1 MSSYDLPSMEALVFV
16 RLPGFGFDQFERV
29 LGGEADVVAAWHV
42 VGDVDVVV
50 KVRCRDLTDLE
61 NLVDRMRAAGGA
73 TGTSVHLILR
83 PATLSVDDFTDEPDG
98 DRAAATPE
106 PLVANTGRFAPSR
119 RRLAV
124 GR

>member
-1 MSSYDLPSMEALVFV
+1 MEAMVFV
-16 RLPGFGFDQFERV
+16 RLPGFGFDQFERF
-29 LGGEADVVAAWHV
+29 LANELDVVAAWHV

-50 KVRCRDLTDLE
+50 NVRCRDLTDLE
-61 NLVDRMRAAGGA
+61 KLVDRMRAAGGA

-83 PATLSVDDFTDEPDG
+83 PARLSVDDYLGVPEGRSGDGRTEP
-98 DRAAATPE
+98 ALASP
-106 PLVANTGRFAPSR
+106 GRVVRSR

>member
-1 MSSYDLPSMEALVFV
+1 MEALVFV

-83 PATLSVDDFTDEPDG
+83 PATLSVHDFTDEPEG
-98 DRAAATPE
+98 GSAAATSE
-106 PLVANTGRFAPSR
+106 PLLANTGRFARSR

>member
-1 MSSYDLPSMEALVFV
+1 MSSYHLPSLEALVFV
-16 RLPGFGFDQFERV
+16 RLPGFGFDHFERF
-29 LGGEADVVAAWHV
+29 LAGEADVVAAWHV

-61 NLVDRMRAAGGA
+61 NLVDGMRAAGGA

-83 PATLSVDDFTDEPDG
+83 PATLCVDDFTEPEG
-98 DRAAATPE
+98 ASAVAIPE
-106 PLVANTGRFAPSR
+106 PLLANTGRFAGSR
-119 RRLAV
+119 QRLVV

>member
-1 MSSYDLPSMEALVFV
+1 MEALVFV

-50 KVRCRDLTDLE
+50 KVRCRDLSDLE

-73 TGTSVHLILR
+73 IATSVHLILR
-83 PATLSVDDFTDEPDG
+83 PATLSVDDFTDEPEG
-98 DRAAATPE
+98 GSAPAISE
-106 PLVANTGRFAPSR
+106 PLLANTGRFVRSR

>member
-1 MSSYDLPSMEALVFV
+1 MFV